1 MEQKQHWGSRFGYLM
16 VAAGASI
23 GLGNIWKFPYL
34 AYRGGGGVFLVVYL
48 LVVLAL
54 AKPMVEMETAIGRH
68 SGLDTVTAFECINPK
83 WGFVGWIGNL
93 CTIMI
98 NFYYVVVGGWVLRY
112 LFQFIFVGNF
122 GGDPS
127 AFFKGFT
134 SDPVQPIIWSIIL
147 LIFVSAMLL
156 FGITNKVERLAKFIM
171 PALILMLIICG
182 VYACTITEGA
192 AEGLKYYLLPDFSK
206 FTVKVF
212 ADAVTQVLFSVGI
225 GWSLFITLGANIPKK
240 NNLKSDALIISF
252 ADTFAAVLAGFVI
265 IPSAFGAGIDVQKGP
280 ALVFEVMS
288 GIFLNLP
295 GGRIIGSCFFL
306 ALIFAVI
313 SSLFSFFETNIR
325 TAEVKLKM
333 GRKKATLIIAII
345 IGIANIF
352 VSLGFG
358 PMKGLQIPWLYYGS
372 TEFYGLYD
380 WLDCF
385 SGYVLMPLGCILVCL
400 FVSKVWGWKKYE
412 AELTHD
418 GRDGSINLWNK
429 ISAYVI
435 IPLFMII
442 VILNVFG
449 FIK

>member
-1 MEQKQHWGSRFGYLM
+1 
-16 VAAGASI
+16 
-23 GLGNIWKFPYL
+23 
-34 AYRGGGGVFLVVYL
+34 
-48 LVVLAL
+48 
-54 AKPMVEMETAIGRH
+54 
-68 SGLDTVTAFECINPK
+68 
-83 WGFVGWIGNL
+83 
-93 CTIMI
+93 
-98 NFYYVVVGGWVLRY
+98 
-112 LFQFIFVGNF
+112 
-122 GGDPS
+122 
-127 AFFKGFT
+127 
-134 SDPVQPIIWSIIL
+134 
-147 LIFVSAMLL
+147 
-156 FGITNKVERLAKFIM
+156 
-171 PALILMLIICG
+171 
-182 VYACTITEGA
+182 
-192 AEGLKYYLLPDFSK
+192 
-206 FTVKVF
+206 
-212 ADAVTQVLFSVGI
+212 
-225 GWSLFITLGANIPKK
+225 
-240 NNLKSDALIISF
+240 
-252 ADTFAAVLAGFVI
+252 
-265 IPSAFGAGIDVQKGP
+265 
-280 ALVFEVMS
+280 MS

-435 IPLFMII
+435 IPLFMVI